1 MNGFSLDPR
10 QLVVRSPITPPQVA
24 RRLLGRSLEDAVR
37 GKLVLITGASSGI
50 GRAAALKVGAAGGEV
65 ALVARTREKLDET
78 RVEIAQAG
86 GTAFVH
92 PCDLSDLTDIDR
104 MAAEVLEQH
113 GRVDVLVNNAGRSI
127 RRSIA
132 LSYDRFHDFERTMQL
147 NYFGPVRLILRVL
160 PGMRERRQGH
170 VVNISSVSVQTG
182 PPRFAAYM
190 ASKAALDAF
199 SDSVNPE
206 IAADDVQITTI
217 YMPLVRTPMIA
228 PTEAYARFPTLTPD
242 EAADLIGEA
251 ITRRPRRIS
260 SRLGNAGELTTT
272 LSPGSMD
279 AIARTAYR
287 LFPDSR
293 AARGGARE
301 GEAEGERPSRAG
313 TLFANLF
320 RGGEW

>member
-10 QLVVRSPITPPQVA
+10 QLVVRSPLTPPVVA
-24 RRLLGRSLEDAVR
+24 RRLLGQSLGDAVR
-37 GKLVLITGASSGI
+37 GKAVLITGASSGI
-50 GRAAALKVGAAGGEV
+50 GRAAAVKIGDAGGEV
-65 ALVARTREKLDET
+65 VLVARTRGKLEEVAADI
-78 RVEIAQAG
+78 RRAG
-86 GTAFVH
+86 GVAHVH
-92 PCDLSDLTDIDR
+92 PCDLSDLEDIDR
-104 MAAEVLEQH
+104 MADEVLEQR
-113 GRVDVLVNNAGRSI
+113 GRVDILVNNAGRSI

-160 PGMRERRQGH
+160 PGMRERRSGH

-206 IAADDVQITTI
+206 VAADGVQFTTI
-217 YMPLVRTPMIA
+217 YMPLVRTPMIG
-228 PTEAYARFPTLTPD
+228 PTEAYDRFPTLTPD
-242 EAADLIGEA
+242 EAADLIAEA
-251 ITRRPRRIS
+251 ITRRPQRIS
-260 SRLGNAGELTTT
+260 SRLGNYGELTRT

-279 AIARTAYR
+279 AIASTAYR

-293 AARGGARE
+293 AARGETGE
-301 GEAEGERPSRAG
+301 GGPERPSRAG
-313 TLFANLF
+313 RLFANLF